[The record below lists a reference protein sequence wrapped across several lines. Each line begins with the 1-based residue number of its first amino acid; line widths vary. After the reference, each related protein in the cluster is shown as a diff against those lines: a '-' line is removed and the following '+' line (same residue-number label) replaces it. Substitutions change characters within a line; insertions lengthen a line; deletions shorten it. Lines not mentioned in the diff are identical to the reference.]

1 VAMNPLSIAT
11 FNTWNCQGSLD
22 RRLPLMV
29 AGLADLDA
37 DVILLQEVFAQ
48 IPRGL
53 NVAQR
58 LANELNMDFAYS
70 PARKKIRL
78 LGDAPLLCHSGLAVL
93 VKGSVKKYET
103 VCLPE
108 DARDGERLGQ
118 WVSVKTGDI
127 SVLIGNVHLTHL
139 KDEDQLREKQL
150 QTLVHHRE
158 TQGRHD
164 VCILGGDMNLKANH
178 PIFHRLHKTNGL
190 HPIAFTQDHSPR
202 TSLNPIDGNDVDA
215 GVIDHIFVKADQKT
229 IVAAHARPALNKP
242 DGQKGIYPSDHMA
255 IVANIELR

>member
-1 VAMNPLSIAT
+1 MNCISIAT

-29 AGLADLDA
+29 AGLAELDA

-58 LANELNMDFAYS
+58 LANALNMDFAYS
-70 PARKKIRL
+70 PAREKIRL

-93 VKGSVKKYET
+93 VKGSVKEHET
-103 VCLPE
+103 VFLPE

-118 WVSVKTGDI
+118 WVSVKTGHL
-127 SVLIGNVHLTHL
+127 SVLVGNVHLSHL
-139 KDEDQLREKQL
+139 KNEDQLREKQL

-158 TQGRHD
+158 NQGRHD
-164 VCILGGDMNLKANH
+164 ICLLGGDMNLKTDH
-178 PIFHRLHKTNGL
+178 PIFQRLQDTSGFQ
-190 HPIAFTQDHSPR
+190 PIVFEQGQSPL
-202 TSLNPIDGNDVDA
+202 TSLNPLDDTEPDA
-215 GVIDHIFVKADQKT
+215 GIIDHLFVKSDKYNRVTAR
-229 IVAAHARPALNKP
+229 ARPALNTP
-242 DGQKGIYPSDHMA
+242 NGAKGLYPSDHMA
-255 IVANIELR
+255 IVADIELR